1 MKKSWWKSKT
11 VQGIAI
17 VLVSV
22 GLRLAATKGLLSGVL
37 LEITLD
43 YLKELAEA
51 LGLGGLGFALY
62 GRLATKGEKLSL

>member
-22 GLRLAATKGLLSGVL
+22 GLRLAATHGLLSGVL
-37 LEITLD
+37 LETTLD

-51 LGLGGLGFALY
+51 LGLGGLAFALY
-62 GRLATKGEKLSL
+62 GRAVTKGEKLSL